1 MANIACRQ
9 LHKTYDQ
16 KTAVLQPFDLE
27 IDDGEFIVLLGPSGC
42 GKSTLLRMI
51 AGLED
56 ISGGELHIGGAIVND
71 LPPRA
76 RNVAMVFQNYALY
89 PHMTVY
95 DNIAFGLRRL
105 KVPNDEIERRVREVA
120 AILSLDSLLERKP
133 RAMSGGQQ
141 QRTAIARA
149 MIKTP
154 QVFLFDEPL
163 SNLDAKLRAQ
173 LRADIKRLHRRL
185 RTTTLYV
192 THDQLEA
199 MTLADRVVLMKGGHI
214 EQIGT
219 PAQLY
224 NHPRTLFAAGFI
236 GTPAMNFIDGVIEK
250 ENGQTLLV
258 CAGYRWPLVS
268 PRFAALPAG
277 GRVVFGLRPNHLR
290 AAQRQEAAG
299 THGLACAIDLVELLG
314 AEALISFQCGA
325 LTLSALLPANA
336 ANSAAQVGQ
345 TLALAFDE
353 EHMHLFDADSG
364 LALALSAQASG

>member
-1 MANIACRQ
+1 MASIACRQ

-42 GKSTLLRMI
+42 GKSTLLRMV

-56 ISGGELHIGGAIVND
+56 ISSGELLIGQNVVND
-71 LPPRA
+71 LPARE

-105 KVPNDEIERRVREVA
+105 KVPAVEIDRRVREVA
-120 AILSLDSLLERKP
+120 AILSLDALLERKP

-192 THDQLEA
+192 TYDQLEA

-219 PAQLY
+219 PAELY

-250 ENGQTLLV
+250 VDGQTVLA
-258 CAGYRWPLVS
+258 CAGYRWPLAS
-268 PRFAALPAG
+268 SRFASLAAG
-277 GRVVFGLRPNHLR
+277 HKVVFGLRPNHLR
-290 AAQRQEAAG
+290 AAAADTPGAAG
-299 THGLACAIDLVELLG
+299 VHGLRCVVDLVELLG
-314 AEALISFQCGA
+314 AEALISFQCGQVN
-325 LTLSALLPANA
+325 LSALLPAHGA
-336 ANSAAQVGQ
+336 GGDAQPGQ
-345 TLALAFDE
+345 ALALAFDE
-353 EHMHLFDADSG
+353 AHMHLFDADSG
-364 LALALSAQASG
+364 LVLAAVE

>member
-1 MANIACRQ
+1 
-9 LHKTYDQ
+9 
-16 KTAVLQPFDLE
+16 
-27 IDDGEFIVLLGPSGC
+27 
-42 GKSTLLRMI
+42 
-51 AGLED
+51 
-56 ISGGELHIGGAIVND
+56 
-71 LPPRA
+71 
-76 RNVAMVFQNYALY
+76 
-89 PHMTVY
+89 MTVY

-105 KVPNDEIERRVREVA
+105 KVPADEIERRVREVA

-236 GTPAMNFIDGVIEK
+236 GTPAMNFIDGVVEK
-250 ENGQTLLV
+250 DGGQTVLV
-258 CAGYRWPLVS
+258 CAGYRWPLIS
-268 PRFAALPAG
+268 HRFAALAAG
-277 GRVVFGLRPNHLR
+277 ARVVFGLRPNHLR
-290 AAQRQEAAG
+290 AALPQEQAG

-314 AEALISFQCGA
+314 AEALISFQCGT

-336 ANSAAQVGQ
+336 ANSTAQVGQ

-364 LALALSAQASG
+364 LAMALSAQASG

>member
-9 LHKTYDQ
+9 LYKTYDQ

-56 ISGGELHIGGAIVND
+56 ISGGELHIGGAVVND

-105 KVPNDEIERRVREVA
+105 KVPSDEIERRVREVA

-199 MTLADRVVLMKGGHI
+199 MTLADRVVLMKDGHI

-224 NHPRTLFAAGFI
+224 NQPRTLFAAGFI
-236 GTPAMNFIDGVIEK
+236 GTPAMNFIDGVVEK
-250 ENGQTLLV
+250 DGGQTVLA
-258 CAGYRWPLVS
+258 CAGYRWPLLS
-268 PRFAALPAG
+268 PRFATLQAG
-277 GRVVFGLRPNHLR
+277 TRVVFGLRPNHLR
-290 AAQRQEAAG
+290 AALEREPAG
-299 THGLACAIDLVELLG
+299 SHGLACVIDLVELLG
-314 AEALISFQCGA
+314 AEALISFQCGS
-325 LTLSALLPANA
+325 LNLSALLPANA

-345 TLALAFDE
+345 TLALAFGE
-353 EHMHLFDADSG
+353 EHMHLFDAETG
-364 LALALSAQASG
+364 LALAVSG

>member
-9 LHKTYDQ
+9 LYKTYDH
-16 KTAVLQPFDLE
+16 KTAVLQPFDLD

-56 ISGGELHIGGAIVND
+56 ISGGELHIGGAVVND
-71 LPPRA
+71 LPARA

-120 AILSLDSLLERKP
+120 AILSLDTLLERKP

-219 PAQLY
+219 PAELY

-236 GTPAMNFIDGVIEK
+236 GTPAMNFIDGVIEN
-250 ENGQTLLV
+250 EGNHPVLA
-258 CAGYRWPLVS
+258 CAGRRWRLS
-268 PRFAALPAG
+268 SARFASLAAG
-277 GRVVFGLRPNHLR
+277 TKVVFGLRPNHLR
-290 AAQRQEAAG
+290 SATAQDRQGGAAS
-299 THGLACAIDLVELLG
+299 HGLDCTIDLVELLG
-314 AEALISFQCGA
+314 AEALISFQCGD
-325 LTLSALLPANA
+325 LSLSALLPANA
-336 ANSAAQVGQ
+336 ANSVAQIGQ
-345 TLALAFDE
+345 SLALAFDE
-353 EHMHLFDADSG
+353 EHIHLFDAENG
-364 LALALSAQASG
+364 LALAPNR